1 MDKYYKKQEFKIS
14 DDAANALIDLLNGD
28 TKMQDMTG
36 LKVRVVK
43 TPNLKPTEN
52 GEVRKLDW

>member
-1 MDKYYKKQEFKIS
+1 
-14 DDAANALIDLLNGD
+14 
-28 TKMQDMTG
+28 MQDKTG